1 MRTAYQRQHTNAPRA
16 ARALELDSVMQ
27 NNGSITDTVIPALPS
42 AMPEQSFADVP
53 PEIMSSDLEADVREM
68 RLFRSL
74 DTDNDGYVYLSE
86 FEDALVEV
94 GISLS
99 DSRLNESM
107 VALQACAKPCGVGGK
122 GREQPIPAADFI
134 QAIRHNILLVERI
147 LQGRLTI
154 PDFRDFKRGI
164 EGLFEKTKEVRSG
177 RAADYI
183 PQLDLPE
190 PQLDQF
196 GVSLCSVDGQRL
208 SVGDADPYFSIQ
220 STCKPML
227 YCLALE
233 EHGRDVVH
241 RYVGHEPSGARFN
254 ELKLDA
260 ENRPHNPMI
269 NAGAIMCSALIKLS
283 ERRRLETGTGM
294 TNFELGGF
302 SGKRFDYLLGRW
314 SAACGND
321 TPHFSNSVYLS
332 ERETADRN
340 FALAY
345 FMRENDAFPKD
356 IDLHDILD
364 FYFQCCAAELN
375 TKAMSIFAA
384 TLANGGICPIT
395 GQRVFGTKT
404 VQSCLSLMA
413 SCGMYDFSGEFAFTI
428 GLPAKSGVSGA
439 MIIVVPNVMGICT
452 WSPRLDGNGNS
463 VRGIDF
469 CRRLVAEFGIHNF
482 DSLADASGKT
492 DPRTS
497 RIEFKAEMINELI
510 WAMRKGDLRAVQDQ
524 LEKGA
529 DINCADYDRRT
540 PLHLAAAENQIE
552 LVQFLIDRMR
562 DGDVSIDLNVRDRW
576 GGTPLDDALL
586 HGHTAMV
593 DLLRA
598 AHACPGKND
607 LLASSACLL
616 ADATPQGDDL
626 SNSEMIWAAST
637 GDLTCITRLVARG
650 VSFEVGDYDFRTPLH
665 LAAAEGHRDVVRY
678 LLVHGATPS
687 PADRWGNAPL
697 DDAVREGHEEVASLL
712 IEAGAEPVPGA
723 EAAAH

>member
-1 MRTAYQRQHTNAPRA
+1 MPN
-16 ARALELDSVMQ
+16 E
-27 NNGSITDTVIPALPS
+27 GSITGHLVPVDANRPPLVDPS
-42 AMPEQSFADVP
+42 DHRVTELD
-53 PEIMSSDLEADVREM
+53 ADVREM
-68 RLFRSL
+68 RLFRAL
-74 DTDNDGYVYLSE
+74 DTDSDGYVHLSD
-86 FEDALVEV
+86 FEDALTEV
-94 GISLS
+94 GISLT
-99 DSRLNESM
+99 DSRLKESM
-107 VALQACAKPCGVGGK
+107 IALQACAKPDGVGGK
-122 GREQPIPAADFI
+122 GREQPIAAADFI

-154 PDFRDFKRGI
+154 PDFREFKQGI
-164 EGLFEKTKEVRSG
+164 ETLFEKTKSVRSG

-183 PQLDLPE
+183 PQLDLSEPE
-190 PQLDQF
+190 LDQF

-283 ERRRLETGTGM
+283 ERRRLEAGTEM

-314 SAACGND
+314 SAACGD
-321 TPHFSNSVYLS
+321 ETPHFSNSVYLS

-345 FMRENDAFPKD
+345 FMRENEAFPKD
-356 IDLHDILD
+356 IDLHDVLD

-452 WSPRLDGNGNS
+452 WSPRLDANGNS

-469 CRRLVAEFGIHNF
+469 CRRLVDEFAIHNF
-482 DSLADASGKT
+482 DSLATTSGKA

-497 RIEFKAEMINELI
+497 RIEVKARRINELI

-552 LVQFLIDRMR
+552 VVQFLIDRMR

-598 AHACPGKND
+598 AHARQGRND
-607 LLASSACLL
+607 LLASGACPP
-616 ADATPQGDDL
+616 AEGTPQGDDL
-626 SNSEMIWAAST
+626 SNSKMIWAAST
-637 GDLTCITRLVARG
+637 GDLTWITRLVARG
-650 VSFEVGDYDFRTPLH
+650 ISFEEGDYDFRTPLH
-665 LAAAEGHRDVVRY
+665 LAAAEGHSHVVAY
-678 LLVHGATPS
+678 LLAHGATPD

-697 DDAVREGHEEVASLL
+697 DDAVREGHDAVAALL
-712 IEAGAEPVPGA
+712 IDAGAKPSATVDSAP
-723 EAAAH
+723 H